1 MPLGPLAA
9 LSAFIAMFLLSQ
21 LWLSPLM
28 FGRAWVRHSG
38 IRPSDLRPADV
49 KRIMLTAFISRAVWA
64 LLFGVMTS
72 HVIAPAMLFPC
83 AIVIWLFCTFEQLT
97 GILSRREP
105 IALYVLIT
113 SRTLFTLLLGALVY
127 YLWSIL

>member
-1 MPLGPLAA
+1 MLSLSTFMPLGPLAA

-72 HVIAPAMLFPC
+72 HVILDMD
-83 AIVIWLFCTFEQLT
+83 VTMEQH
-97 GILSRREP
+97 GRS
-105 IALYVLIT
+105 
-113 SRTLFTLLLGALVY
+113 LLGLEPTSTLV
-127 YLWSIL
+127 